1 LAASSPVPERRQ
13 VVEYAFALLA
23 LAVLVALTFR
33 VLAPFLG
40 ALAWAAI
47 LAVPMWPVAER
58 LTLALG
64 GRRRLAA
71 LLLGFGLFV
80 GLALPVFY
88 LSGSV
93 REAAPIVSDAARGL
107 IERGLPPPPAEL
119 QRMPFVGAQL
129 EDAWK
134 RANQDLPAL
143 LEHYKSTMVQIGEWA
158 LEHTEALLGAMVEV
172 VLGILI
178 AGALLATGPPVRR
191 LLRDFAFNI
200 GGRQGLDGLEVAGRA
215 LMGVAL
221 GVVGT
226 SLLQAILA
234 AIGYALA
241 GLPAATF
248 LAFLTFVCALLQVG
262 SLVVSVPLVGWL
274 VWQGETGRALFI
286 AIWSILVVQGADAL
300 VKPMIM
306 ARTARLSTLLL
317 FVGVLGGL
325 LAWGFTGMFVG
336 AASLAVAWT
345 LLQSWLAGSPAPEEG
360 PVSRPPAASP
370 SGRG

>member
-1 LAASSPVPERRQ
+1 M
-13 VVEYAFALLA
+13 VEYAFGLLA
-23 LAVLVALTFR
+23 LAVLVALSFT

-40 ALAWAAI
+40 ALAWAVI
-47 LAVPMWPVAER
+47 LAVPTWPVAER
-58 LTLALG
+58 LTAALG

-71 LLLGFGLFV
+71 FLIGLGLFV

-107 IERGLPPPPAEL
+107 VERGLPPPPEEL
-119 QRMPFVGAQL
+119 GRLPLVGAQL
-129 EDAWK
+129 DAGW
-134 RANQDLPAL
+134 RQANAELPAW
-143 LEHYKSTMVQIGEWA
+143 LERYRGTLVEVGGWM
-158 LEHTEALLGAMVEV
+158 LEHTKALLGAMVEV
-172 VLGILI
+172 VLGIVI

-191 LLRDFAFNI
+191 FLRDLAFTI

-226 SLLQAILA
+226 SLLQAVLA
-234 AIGYALA
+234 AIGYELA
-241 GLPAATF
+241 GLSAATF
-248 LAFLTFVCALLQVG
+248 LGFLIFVCSLLQVG
-262 SLVVSVPLVGWL
+262 SLVVSIPLVGWL
-274 VWQGETGRALFI
+274 LWQGDTGTAVFVAL
-286 AIWSILVVQGADAL
+286 WSVLVVQGADAI

-317 FVGVLGGL
+317 FVGVMGGL

-345 LLQSWLAGSPAPEEG
+345 LLQSWLAGSPAPEDG
-360 PVSRPPAASP
+360 PVSPPTAGSP
-370 SGRG
+370 SAPG

>member
-1 LAASSPVPERRQ
+1 
-13 VVEYAFALLA
+13 VEYAFALLA
-23 LAVLVALTFR
+23 LAVLVALTFT

-40 ALAWAAI
+40 ALAWAVI
-47 LAVPMWPVAER
+47 LAVPTWPVAER
-58 LTLALG
+58 LTAVLG

-71 LLLGFGLFV
+71 LLISLGLGV

-93 REAAPIVSDAARGL
+93 RDAAPIVSDAARGL
-107 IERGLPPPPAEL
+107 IERGFPPPPVEL
-119 QRMPFVGAQL
+119 QRVPLVGAQL
-129 EDAWK
+129 EDAW
-134 RANQDLPAL
+134 RQADEELPAL
-143 LEHYKSTMVQIGEWA
+143 LERYKGTLVAIGEWA
-158 LEHTEALLGAMVEV
+158 LAHTKALLGAMLEV
-172 VLGILI
+172 VLGIVI

-191 LLRDFAFNI
+191 LIRDFAFNI

-241 GLPAATF
+241 GLSAAPF
-248 LAFLTFVCALLQVG
+248 LAFVIFVCALLQIG
-262 SLVVSVPLVGWL
+262 PIVVWVPLAGWL
-274 VWQGETGRALFI
+274 AWQGDTGKAVFV
-286 AIWSILVVQGADAL
+286 AIWSLVAVQGTDAI
-300 VKPMIM
+300 VKPVIM

-345 LLQSWLAGSPAPEEG
+345 LLQTWLAGSPAPEDV
-360 PVSRPPAASP
+360 PLSPPSAASP
-370 SGRG
+370 RGSG